1 MKNLW
6 APWRMSYLQG
16 ETDTSDE
23 CIFCRV
29 LREKH
34 DTRNLILYRNT
45 HAYILLNRY
54 PYTNG
59 HMMIVPVQHVASL
72 EDLDIIT
79 MESVGSL
86 TQLAL
91 KTLRL
96 AYDPEGF
103 NVGINI
109 GEAAGAGVPGH
120 VHTHIVPR
128 WMGDTNFMTSLAE
141 TRVLPE
147 TLDVTHKRLTKLLN
161 ELR

>member
-1 MKNLW
+1 
-6 APWRMSYLQG
+6 
-16 ETDTSDE
+16 
-23 CIFCRV
+23 
-29 LREKH
+29 
-34 DTRNLILYRNT
+34 
-45 HAYILLNRY
+45 
-54 PYTNG
+54 
-59 HMMIVPVQHVASL
+59 MIVPVQHVASL